1 MVGLVDFRLDEVV
14 ESRVEDNS
22 VAEEIGGDS
31 TVGNDVFSEPFE
43 VREEEKPV
51 DRADREEEL
60 CAPRRPSLK
69 FGVGDAKIRDKFPE
83 TDVVADT
90 ESSLVVLGDDPRPG
104 ILTGKHVDGRGFEE
118 DHNGVDQ
125 GAS

>member
-1 MVGLVDFRLDEVV
+1 M
-14 ESRVEDNS
+14 
-22 VAEEIGGDS
+22 
-31 TVGNDVFSEPFE
+31 
-43 VREEEKPV
+43 
-51 DRADREEEL
+51 

>member
-1 MVGLVDFRLDEVV
+1 MVDLVDFRLDEVV

-22 VAEEIGGDS
+22 VAEGIGGDS
-31 TVGNDVFSEPFE
+31 TVGNDVSSEPFE

-51 DRADREEEL
+51 GRADREEEL

-69 FGVGDAKIRDKFPE
+69 FGVGDAKIRDIFPE

-90 ESSLVVLGDDPRPG
+90 ESTLVVLGDDPRPG